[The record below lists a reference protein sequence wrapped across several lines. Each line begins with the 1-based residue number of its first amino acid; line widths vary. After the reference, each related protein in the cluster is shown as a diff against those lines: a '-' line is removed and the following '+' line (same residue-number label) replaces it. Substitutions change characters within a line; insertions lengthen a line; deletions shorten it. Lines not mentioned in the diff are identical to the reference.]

1 MRLAILMV
9 AVVLAPA
16 SAQQRGMY
24 GGVSTGQMV
33 GSINST
39 GFASGL
45 GATVSSLPQTGRVI
59 PMGPGVY
66 SNSVRTPGHNWSPRG
81 ARTVAVPWGLP
92 ITTGYVATVPEYVP
106 VPVPAQVQPSPSVII
121 NQYYSPEQVRPQ
133 MKEYDDLPEA
143 RLPRTEVQGGDV
155 RVHPPAARQPA
166 AAPKSA
172 EVAEAAAA
180 DSSKPTITLL
190 AFKDSS
196 IVAAIAYW
204 EQAGDL
210 HFVTS
215 AFSKRIV
222 PAGALDRILSEQLN
236 KERKVEFKLESM
248 R

>member
-1 MRLAILMV
+1 MRLVLVML
-9 AVVLAPA
+9 VVGFVPA
-16 SAQQRGMY
+16 FSQQRGMY

-66 SNSVRTPGHNWSPRG
+66 SHPVRTPGNNWSPRG
-81 ARTVAVPWGLP
+81 ARTMAIPWGLP

-106 VPVPAQVQPSPSVII
+106 VPVPQPQVQPAPSVII

-143 RLPRTEVQGGDV
+143 RLPRTEVRGGDV
-155 RVHPPAARQPA
+155 RVHPPAPKTAPA
-166 AAPKSA
+166 ETST
-172 EVAEAAAA
+172 

-196 IVAAIAYW
+196 VIAAIAYW
-204 EQAGDL
+204 EQAEQL
-210 HFVTS
+210 HFVTNS
-215 AFSKRIV
+215 FAKKIV
-222 PAGALDRILSEQLN
+222 PVGSLDNALSEQLN
-236 KERKVEFKLESM
+236 KERKVDFKLESM

>member
-1 MRLAILMV
+1 MRLVLVML
-9 AVVLAPA
+9 VVGFVPA
-16 SAQQRGMY
+16 FSQQRGMY

-66 SNSVRTPGHNWSPRG
+66 SHPVRTPGNNWSPRG
-81 ARTVAVPWGLP
+81 ARTMAIPWGLP

-106 VPVPAQVQPSPSVII
+106 VPVPQPQVQPAPSVII

-155 RVHPPAARQPA
+155 RVHPPAARQQG
-166 AAPKSA
+166 AAPKA
-172 EVAEAAAA
+172 APAEAST

-204 EQAGDL
+204 EQAEQL
-210 HFVTS
+210 HFVTNGF
-215 AFSKRIV
+215 AKKIV
-222 PAGALDRILSEQLN
+222 PAGSLDKALSEQLN
-236 KERKVEFKLESM
+236 KERRVEFKLESM

>member
-1 MRLAILMV
+1 MRFALVLLAMGII
-9 AVVLAPA
+9 PA
-16 SAQQRGMY
+16 FSQQRGMY

-66 SNSVRTPGHNWSPRG
+66 SNPVRSQGHNWSPRG
-81 ARTVAVPWGLP
+81 ARTVAIPWGLP
-92 ITTGYVATVPEYVP
+92 ITTGYYPTMPEYVP
-106 VPVPAQVQPSPSVII
+106 VPVQQPVQPAPSVII

-133 MKEYDDLPEA
+133 MREYEDLPEA
-143 RLPRTEVQGGDV
+143 RTPAPAPRSA
-155 RVHPPAARQPA
+155 PKPAAQPAPA
-166 AAPKSA
+166 AAEQA
-172 EVAEAAAA
+172 V

-190 AFKDSS
+190 AFKDSTV
-196 IVAAIAYW
+196 VAAIAYW
-204 EQAGDL
+204 EQADEI
-210 HFVTS
+210 HFVTNN
-215 AFSKRIV
+215 FSKRIV
-222 PAGALDRILSEQLN
+222 PVSALDKALSEQLN